1 MTNERLHIISLTQIR
16 TIYIVI
22 ILKILIMTEP
32 NEAQNAETSREAFCR
47 LVNQRIEKVTKSLEN
62 LSRLSSRKS
71 DYSEKDIVEIKRFLT
86 KELDKTLSEFRPKT
100 NTDSKNFILKA

>member
-1 MTNERLHIISLTQIR
+1 MYIVLLHLDSIMTDSNSTQI
-16 TIYIVI
+16 T
-22 ILKILIMTEP
+22 
-32 NEAQNAETSREAFCR
+32 ETSRETFCR
-47 LVNQRIEKVTKSLEN
+47 LANQRIEKVTKSLEN
-62 LSRLSSRKS
+62 LSKLSSRKS

>member
-1 MTNERLHIISLTQIR
+1 MHIL
-16 TIYIVI
+16 I

-32 NEAQNAETSREAFCR
+32 NEALNAETSREAFCR
-47 LVNQRIEKVTKSLEN
+47 LVNQRIDKVTKSLEN

>member
-1 MTNERLHIISLTQIR
+1 MTNERLYIIFLTQIR

-47 LVNQRIEKVTKSLEN
+47 LVNQRIDKVTKSLEN

-86 KELDKTLSEFRPKT
+86 KELDKTLSGFRPKT
-100 NTDSKNFILKA
+100 NNESKSFILKA

>member
-1 MTNERLHIISLTQIR
+1 
-16 TIYIVI
+16 
-22 ILKILIMTEP
+22 MTEP

-71 DYSEKDIVEIKRFLT
+71 DYSEKDVVEIKRFLT
-86 KELDKTLSEFRPKT
+86 KELDKTLSGFRPKT
-100 NTDSKNFILKA
+100 INDSKAFILKA

>member
-1 MTNERLHIISLTQIR
+1 MTNERLYMIYLTQIR

-71 DYSEKDIVEIKRFLT
+71 DYSEKDVVEIKRFLT
-86 KELDKTLSEFRPKT
+86 KELDKTLSGFRPKT
-100 NTDSKNFILKA
+100 NNDSKSFILKA

>member
-1 MTNERLHIISLTQIR
+1 M
-16 TIYIVI
+16 YILI

-47 LVNQRIEKVTKSLEN
+47 LVNQRIDKVTKSLEN

-86 KELDKTLSEFRPKT
+86 KELDKTLSGFRPKT
-100 NTDSKNFILKA
+100 NNDSKAFILKALK

>member
-1 MTNERLHIISLTQIR
+1 MTNERLYIISLTQIR